1 MYSQACQKPIGQRS
15 AKPQLN
21 PERRLPSLTMKITTI
36 SVIFSLLS
44 CCFFLGSG
52 TSAHKLDCKK
62 YKPEQQQQQQQQQ
75 APKGCTRQYDPVC
88 GTDGKTYGNECLLCA
103 EILGGAKIDL
113 AYKGEC
119 VDCSKFP
126 EPPKGKGAPCPLLYA
141 PVCGTDGNTYDNT
154 CLLCAKIRSSGK
166 LIGIKKRGPCK

>member
-1 MYSQACQKPIGQRS
+1 
-15 AKPQLN
+15 
-21 PERRLPSLTMKITTI
+21 MKITTI
-36 SVIFSLLS
+36 SVILSLVI

-62 YKPEQQQQQQQQQ
+62 YKPQQQQQQQQQ
-75 APKGCTRQYDPVC
+75 QQVPIICTFESDPVC
-88 GTDGKTYGNECLLCA
+88 GTDGKTYGNECSLCA

-113 AYKGEC
+113 AHKGEC

-126 EPPKGKGAPCPLLYA
+126 EPPKGKEAPCPKIHA
-141 PVCGTDGNTYDNT
+141 PVCGTDGITYSNI

-166 LIGIKKRGPCK
+166 QIGIKKEGPCISKNECNA

>member
-1 MYSQACQKPIGQRS
+1 MKGKGKNI
-15 AKPQLN
+15 
-21 PERRLPSLTMKITTI
+21 LT
-36 SVIFSLLS
+36 V
-44 CCFFLGSG
+44 
-52 TSAHKLDCKK
+52 LDCKK

-103 EILGGAKIDL
+103 EILKYIELYTFQPHNLTAPWVRCFTKGKVEEVVKGRHWASAKPGGGAKIDL